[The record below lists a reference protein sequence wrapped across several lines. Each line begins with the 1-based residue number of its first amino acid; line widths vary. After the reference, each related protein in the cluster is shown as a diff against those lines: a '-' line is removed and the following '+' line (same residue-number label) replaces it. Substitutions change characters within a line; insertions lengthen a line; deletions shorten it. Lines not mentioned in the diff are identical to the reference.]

1 MEESVKQ
8 KVFKAV
14 KEFLRDKPEGARYSE
29 IIKFL
34 KENIPN
40 VPENTFHGAVWDFRQ
55 RIIKGKEKEVVI
67 PERGLYILS
76 EFQKSQLQPS
86 EKIKIKEEDFYEKFA
101 DYLVNELEECT
112 KAIPLGGAKFQD
124 KWGTP
129 DVLGVYKFS
138 EADPIRPPLEI
149 VSAEIKVDVSQ
160 LVTAFGQS
168 CSYKVFSHKVYLVI
182 PQQSESDIP
191 RLESLCMRFGIG
203 LILFDKD
210 DMENPKFQI
219 RTRAMKS
226 EPDYF
231 YVNLY
236 IQRLSKEEIKK
247 LLG

>member
-1 MEESVKQ
+1 MIDSTKQ
-8 KVFKAV
+8 KIFELI
-14 KEFLRDKPEGARYSE
+14 KEYLKEEPEGARYSQ
-29 IIKFL
+29 IIAYL
-34 KENIPN
+34 KKQLPRM
-40 VPENTFHGAVWDFRQ
+40 PENTLHHSLYNFKQ
-55 RIIKGKEKEVVI
+55 RIINGSEKEVVI
-67 PERGLYILS
+67 PARGLYILS
-76 EFQKSQLQPS
+76 KYQKGELQPK
-86 EKIKIKEEDFYEKFA
+86 EETKIKEEDFYEKFA

-112 KAIPLGGAKFQD
+112 KAIPLGGNRFQD

-129 DVLGVYKFS
+129 DVFGIYKFS

-149 VSAEIKVDVSQ
+149 VSAEIKTDTTQ
-160 LVTAFGQS
+160 LITAFGQA
-168 CSYKVFSHKVYLVI
+168 CAYKIFSHKVYLVV
-182 PQQSESDIP
+182 PKQAESDIP

-210 DMENPKFQI
+210 NLNYPEFQI

-236 IQRLSKEEIKK
+236 IQKLSKDDIKK